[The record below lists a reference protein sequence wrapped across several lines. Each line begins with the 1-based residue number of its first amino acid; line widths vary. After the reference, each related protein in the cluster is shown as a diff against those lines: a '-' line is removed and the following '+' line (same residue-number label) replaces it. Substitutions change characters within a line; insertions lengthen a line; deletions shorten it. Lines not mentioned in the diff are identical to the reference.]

1 MKKILGIL
9 LLLLTSLILV
19 SCTKT
24 TKPSTTTKEAVG
36 GPLSLRV
43 HYKREQGDY
52 TNWAL
57 WLWPKDGEGRRI
69 NFNGEDE
76 FGVYANYTFEE
87 MGITE
92 QSILGFIV
100 AKNPGSTWDAKDVD
114 ADRFI
119 DFSLYEKD
127 KNNIYHIYL
136 FQGDRDVYSNKDKL
150 KVDNIEG
157 AQFLNSTTVSV
168 LTSNPVIKYE
178 LFENGVSIKTE
189 TVAATSQLTIE
200 LSEKVDVAKIYK
212 IKVKFEAS
220 QVELEANVKT
230 TLLYDAEFESEYYYN
245 GELGAIYTSE
255 STTFKV
261 WSPVSQKI
269 VLKIYESGTP
279 KALDATKGNDT
290 VLNEVEMT
298 KGEKGVFS
306 TTVTGD
312 LEGKYYTYCVYNS
325 SNNGTEIV
333 DPYAKSTGING
344 SRGMIVDFSKT
355 NPEGWATNT
364 PLEINRGAAVIYE
377 THVADVTSSVT
388 WGGSAQNAKKFL
400 GLIEEGT
407 RYTPSTGEMTVT
419 TGFDHIKELGVNYV
433 QLLPIFDQAND
444 EVNITFNWGY
454 NPLNYNSLEGAYS
467 SNPYDGYAKI
477 IEFKKV
483 VQAFHEA
490 GINIIMDVV
499 YNHVN
504 GAIGSNF
511 DVLMPGYYFR
521 YTAQGDLSNGSG
533 CGNETASDHL
543 MYRKFMI
550 DSVTFW
556 QEEYKLGGFRF
567 DLMGLHDMTTMEE
580 IVTECKKIDAN
591 VLIFGEP
598 WNGGSS
604 PLKDAVAAKQAN
616 IRDFNGYAAFND
628 KFRDELV
635 KGGLNAASALS
646 WISNTTGNNAKME
659 AIEEGIK
666 GNTRVSGVIIGNL
679 EQTINYV
686 TCHDNYTLY
695 DRFYA
700 SGTRNEG
707 NLKRMAVLAQSMVLT
722 SQGTSFMLA
731 GEEFLRTKGGNSN
744 SYNASYKV
752 NELDYSLK
760 VKNND
765 VFNIYQKLIDLK
777 VNFAGLH
784 LDKDHNNDVVV
795 ELLNN
800 NNTIKY
806 TLSDDTR
813 EYVFIHQN
821 SITSDAFKID
831 LTGYTLYLDTNG
843 QLNDVTLGETTL
855 KKYETIIAYK
865 NK

>member
-1 MKKILGIL
+1 
-9 LLLLTSLILV
+9 
-19 SCTKT
+19 
-24 TKPSTTTKEAVG
+24 
-36 GPLSLRV
+36 
-43 HYKREQGDY
+43 
-52 TNWAL
+52 
-57 WLWPKDGEGRRI
+57 
-69 NFNGEDE
+69 
-76 FGVYANYTFEE
+76 
-87 MGITE
+87 
-92 QSILGFIV
+92 
-100 AKNPGSTWDAKDVD
+100 
-114 ADRFI
+114 
-119 DFSLYEKD
+119 
-127 KNNIYHIYL
+127 
-136 FQGDRDVYSNKDKL
+136 
-150 KVDNIEG
+150 
-157 AQFLNSTTVSV
+157 
-168 LTSNPVIKYE
+168 
-178 LFENGVSIKTE
+178 
-189 TVAATSQLTIE
+189 
-200 LSEKVDVAKIYK
+200 
-212 IKVKFEAS
+212 
-220 QVELEANVKT
+220 
-230 TLLYDAEFESEYYYN
+230 
-245 GELGAIYTSE
+245 
-255 STTFKV
+255 
-261 WSPVSQKI
+261 
-269 VLKIYESGTP
+269 
-279 KALDATKGNDT
+279 
-290 VLNEVEMT
+290 
-298 KGEKGVFS
+298 
-306 TTVTGD
+306 
-312 LEGKYYTYCVYNS
+312 
-325 SNNGTEIV
+325 
-333 DPYAKSTGING
+333 
-344 SRGMIVDFSKT
+344 
-355 NPEGWATNT
+355 
-364 PLEINRGAAVIYE
+364 
-377 THVADVTSSVT
+377 
-388 WGGSAQNAKKFL
+388 
-400 GLIEEGT
+400 
-407 RYTPSTGEMTVT
+407 
-419 TGFDHIKELGVNYV
+419 
-433 QLLPIFDQAND
+433 
-444 EVNITFNWGY
+444 
-454 NPLNYNSLEGAYS
+454 
-467 SNPYDGYAKI
+467 
-477 IEFKKV
+477 
-483 VQAFHEA
+483 
-490 GINIIMDVV
+490 
-499 YNHVN
+499 
-504 GAIGSNF
+504 
-511 DVLMPGYYFR
+511 
-521 YTAQGDLSNGSG
+521 
-533 CGNETASDHL
+533 
-543 MYRKFMI
+543 
-550 DSVTFW
+550 
-556 QEEYKLGGFRF
+556 
-567 DLMGLHDMTTMEE
+567 MGLHDMTTMEE